1 MFLSRHPLQIL
12 ESLSVRDFSYCLPAS
27 RSHLF
32 VAVDASTLA
41 PVTMFKQQRST
52 VTEVSYLPSN
62 PSIALS
68 CSNDGT
74 VCIFDLRSN
83 SCVHMFNESGHE
95 FCSLSANNSGVVLA
109 AASLNK
115 TFLWDLRT
123 MSTWRTYD
131 DLHTED
137 LTHVRF
143 HPAHSHLLCTSSV
156 DGLVNIMDNT
166 KVLEEEYISVTLS
179 VDTSVSKFGFVGA
192 GGEGLYVTTDIHGV
206 QLWNLTTADRVCFV
220 DDARPSMTANVSG
233 CDPIEMN
240 YVIDGVFNATSNATG
255 LFAGSDSGDI
265 MVCSL
270 VPCGSGL
277 QISQSAFGRGIH
289 SDVVRCC
296 LWNEAVRVVC
306 LLVLRVTNFGF
317 NFRAQAN
324 VIYSGSED
332 GSIAATRFTA

>member
-1 MFLSRHPLQIL
+1 
-12 ESLSVRDFSYCLPAS
+12 
-27 RSHLF
+27 
-32 VAVDASTLA
+32 
-41 PVTMFKQQRST
+41 MFKQQTST
-52 VTEVSYLPSN
+52 VTEVSFLPSN

-68 CSNDGT
+68 CSKDGT
-74 VCIFDLRSN
+74 VCIFDVRSN
-83 SCVHMFNESGHE
+83 SCVHAFNESGHE

-123 MSTWRTYD
+123 MATWRTYD

-137 LTHVRF
+137 LTHIRF

-166 KVLEEEYISVTLS
+166 KVREEDFISVTLS

-192 GGEGLYVTTDIHGV
+192 GGEGMYVTTDIHGV

-220 DDARPSMTANVSG
+220 DDARPSMTANISG
-233 CDPIEMN
+233 SGAIEMN
-240 YVIDGVFNATSNATG
+240 YIIDGVFNAASNATG
-255 LFAGSDSGDI
+255 LFAGSDSGDV

-270 VPCGSGL
+270 MPSAAGL
-277 QISQSAFGRGIH
+277 QIAQSAFGRSIH

-296 LWNEAVRVVC
+296 VWNEAVRVVS
-306 LLVLRVTNFGF
+306 
-317 NFRAQAN
+317 NFRFFIWSLYLIDRQTLFTVEAKTAQSQLHGSRHRSIIVLFPNKNHPISASAQFCTPVSIKIPKSN
-324 VIYSGSED
+324 VTQR
-332 GSIAATRFTA
+332 TR

>member
-1 MFLSRHPLQIL
+1 
-12 ESLSVRDFSYCLPAS
+12 
-27 RSHLF
+27 
-32 VAVDASTLA
+32 
-41 PVTMFKQQRST
+41 MFKQQTST

-68 CSNDGT
+68 CSNDGS

-83 SCVHMFNESGHE
+83 SCVHTFNESGHE
-95 FCSLSANNSGVVLA
+95 FCGLSANNSGVVLA

-123 MSTWRTYD
+123 MTTWRTYE

-137 LTHVRF
+137 LTHIRF

-166 KVLEEEYISVTLS
+166 KVREEDYISVTLS

-192 GGEGLYVTTDIHGV
+192 GGEGMYVTTDIHGV

-220 DDARPSMTANVSG
+220 DDARPSMTAVVAG
-233 CDPIEMN
+233 CEPIEMN

-255 LFAGSDSGDI
+255 LLAGSDSGDVL
-265 MVCSL
+265 VCSL
-270 VPCGSGL
+270 VPTAAGL
-277 QISQSAFGRGIH
+277 QITQSALGRGIH

-296 LWNEAVRVVC
+296 FWNEAVRWFFAHPYFNLNVSNFIFRRMSFT
-306 LLVLRVTNFGF
+306 LEAKTAPLR
-317 NFRAQAN
+317 RR
-324 VIYSGSED
+324 SLHR
-332 GSIAATRFTA
+332 SISQFHYCE

>member
-1 MFLSRHPLQIL
+1 
-12 ESLSVRDFSYCLPAS
+12 
-27 RSHLF
+27 
-32 VAVDASTLA
+32 
-41 PVTMFKQQRST
+41 
-52 VTEVSYLPSN
+52 
-62 PSIALS
+62 
-68 CSNDGT
+68 
-74 VCIFDLRSN
+74 
-83 SCVHMFNESGHE
+83 MFNESGHE

-166 KVLEEEYISVTLS
+166 KVLEEEFISVTLS

-233 CDPIEMN
+233 CEPIEMN

-306 LLVLRVTNFGF
+306 LCCVWLLSVLIFVLRPMSFIVEAKT
-317 NFRAQAN
+317 AQSQQLDSQHN
-324 VIYSGSED
+324 RI
-332 GSIAATRFTA
+332 TASKITPPGDMPRHSSFLQMR

>member
-1 MFLSRHPLQIL
+1 M
-12 ESLSVRDFSYCLPAS
+12 
-27 RSHLF
+27 
-32 VAVDASTLA
+32 DASTFV
-41 PVTMFKQQRST
+41 PVTMFKQQTST
-52 VTEVSYLPSN
+52 VTEVSFLPSN

-74 VCIFDLRSN
+74 VCIFDVRSN
-83 SCVHMFNESGHE
+83 SCVHAFNESGHE

-123 MSTWRTYD
+123 MATWRTYD
-131 DLHTED
+131 DMHTED
-137 LTHVRF
+137 LTHIRF

-166 KVLEEEYISVTLS
+166 KVREEDFISVTLS

-192 GGEGLYVTTDIHGV
+192 GGEGMYVTTDIHGV

-220 DDARPSMTANVSG
+220 DDARPSMTASISG
-233 CDPIEMN
+233 SGAIEMN
-240 YVIDGVFNATSNATG
+240 YIIDGVFNAASNATG
-255 LFAGSDSGDI
+255 LFAGSDSGDV

-270 VPCGSGL
+270 MPSAAGL
-277 QISQSAFGRGIH
+277 QIAQSAFGRSIH

-296 LWNEAVRVVC
+296 VWNEAVRAVS
-306 LLVLRVTNFGF
+306 T
-317 NFRAQAN
+317 FRFFIWSIYLIDRQTLFTVEAKTAQSQLH
-324 VIYSGSED
+324 VSLHR
-332 GSIAATRFTA
+332 SIIVFFSK